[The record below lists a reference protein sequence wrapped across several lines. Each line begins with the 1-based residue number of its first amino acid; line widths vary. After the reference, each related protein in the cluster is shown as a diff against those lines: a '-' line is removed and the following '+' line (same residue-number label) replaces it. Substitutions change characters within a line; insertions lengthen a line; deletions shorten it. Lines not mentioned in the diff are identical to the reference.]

1 MAGLGHKGAAVRTL
15 VFVLSLITLGHLGAR
30 RAFPQLFGHRVP
42 KPVSPRTPGDTLP
55 ATFFEGIAGVWPP
68 PPGMECLTVVAFD
81 PSCPQTKR
89 AVERRR
95 VLGLW
100 EEAPVLWL
108 ARERTPG
115 VTKFEKSLPKGDRLL
130 ADDLR

>member
-1 MAGLGHKGAAVRTL
+1 
-15 VFVLSLITLGHLGAR
+15 
-30 RAFPQLFGHRVP
+30 
-42 KPVSPRTPGDTLP
+42 
-55 ATFFEGIAGVWPP
+55 
-68 PPGMECLTVVAFD
+68 MECLTVVAFD

-130 ADDLR
+130 ADEDSFHSLHVDAIPAAFMVGSDSTLARVWPFTGRESVRSSHGTRGFRDIPTHPSLGDGKCRYG